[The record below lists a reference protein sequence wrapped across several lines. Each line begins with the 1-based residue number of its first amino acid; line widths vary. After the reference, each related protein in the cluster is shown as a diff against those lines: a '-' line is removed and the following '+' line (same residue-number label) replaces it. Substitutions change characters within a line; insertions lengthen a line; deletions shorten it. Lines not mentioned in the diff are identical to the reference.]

1 LKNIRASK
9 KSFSHE
15 DHHES
20 KKKVRAAPPPQ
31 SPSIH
36 LSPRTRN
43 QRDYISSLSN
53 SDVVI
58 AEGPAGT
65 GKTFIAAT
73 YGLKKVLEGKFE
85 RIIITRRA
93 LEADDDKIG
102 FLPGNKDEKL
112 YEYMR
117 PAIDVIAKHLRIQS
131 NLMAITSTGFVEIEH
146 LGSLRGRTFDNTFL
160 ILDEAQNTTHKLM
173 KMFLTRL
180 GEGSQAV
187 ICGDIT
193 QNDLPKG
200 KKSGL
205 KMAIQKFE
213 AGVEG
218 FAVHRFTE
226 EDVQRSKMVKRVLE
240 VWPDEED

>member
-1 LKNIRASK
+1 MRNRDKSHSGNGKKSK
-9 KSFSHE
+9 KTVQHS
-15 DHHES
+15 
-20 KKKVRAAPPPQ
+20 PPPQ
-31 SPSIH
+31 PPEPTIK
-36 LSPRTRN
+36 LVPRTKN
-43 QRDYISSLSN
+43 QHHYLTSLSK
-53 SDVVI
+53 SEVVI

-93 LEADDDKIG
+93 IEADDDKIG

-117 PAIDVIAKHLRIQS
+117 PAIDVLAKHL
-131 NLMAITSTGFVEIEH
+131 NITSSLESIAATGFITIEH
-146 LGSLRGRTFDNTFL
+146 LGSLRGRTFENTFL
-160 ILDEAQNTTHKLM
+160 ILDEAQNTTTKLM

-180 GEGSQAV
+180 GEGCQAV

-193 QNDLPKG
+193 QNDLPRG
-200 KKSGL
+200 KSSGL
-205 KMAIQKFE
+205 KKAIAKFE
-213 AGVEG
+213 SGVEG

-226 EDVQRSKMVKRVLE
+226 EDVQRSRTVRKVLE